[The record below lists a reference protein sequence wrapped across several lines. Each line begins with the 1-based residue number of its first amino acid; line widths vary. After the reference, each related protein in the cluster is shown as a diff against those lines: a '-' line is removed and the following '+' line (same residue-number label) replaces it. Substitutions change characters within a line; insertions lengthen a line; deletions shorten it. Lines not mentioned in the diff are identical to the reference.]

1 MSEEKTIQAKS
12 DVNAAP
18 QLPTGFD
25 YADLSELLAVIS
37 RLTEFLHPGTSHSEP
52 GDEDALKWAE
62 RILNRYKPAA

>member
-1 MSEEKTIQAKS
+1 MGTSKR

-25 YADLSELLAVIS
+25 YADLKELLAVIS

-62 RILNRYKPAA
+62 GILSRYRPAA